1 MSTIPI
7 YPVNYIKPHSH
18 YQEYR
23 SRLLSILGYFV
34 KMLFAK
40 VEGITTFAVV
50 IFIAALFFLVF
61 MKFGEVGAITELYCN
76 ACDLVPKVFVAP

>member
-7 YPVNYIKPHSH
+7 YPVNYIKPHPH
-18 YQEYR
+18 YQENR
-23 SRLLSILGYFV
+23 SRLHAILGSFV
-34 KMLFAK
+34 KKLFAQ

-61 MKFGEVGAITELYCN
+61 MKFGEVGAITDFYCTT
-76 ACDLVPKVFVAP
+76 CDLMPTVFVAP